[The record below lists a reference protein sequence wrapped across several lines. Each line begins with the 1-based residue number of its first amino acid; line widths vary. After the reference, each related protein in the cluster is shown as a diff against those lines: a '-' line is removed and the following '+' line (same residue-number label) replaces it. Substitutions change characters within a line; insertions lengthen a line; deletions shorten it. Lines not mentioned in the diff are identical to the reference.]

1 MMPLTEDEKGRLESL
16 AKQKELV
23 FALKKVFL
31 NTVTKGSVM
40 TKDTQWLAAER
51 IAIDLIKDAFH
62 QLENLRPD
70 TNISSNSKNMV

>member
-1 MMPLTEDEKGRLESL
+1 MPLTEDEKRRLESL
-16 AKQKELV
+16 ARQKELV

-62 QLENLRPD
+62 QLENLKPEGGYG
-70 TNISSNSKNMV
+70 INSENVI